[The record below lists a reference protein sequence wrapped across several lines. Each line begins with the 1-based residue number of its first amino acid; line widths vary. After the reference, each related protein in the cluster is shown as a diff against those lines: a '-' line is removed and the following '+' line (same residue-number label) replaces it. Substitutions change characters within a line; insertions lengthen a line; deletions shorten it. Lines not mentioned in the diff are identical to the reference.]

1 MDTCRATIMAW
12 LWFITMILIIILIAS
27 CKGGNTAMRG
37 GNCQTC
43 KHFLKVDQY
52 PGGHYIGI
60 CQGER
65 LGVKVD
71 GLSICEGFQLDSDK
85 RNALRRAYPDEAG
98 EITFI
103 FHN

>member
-1 MDTCRATIMAW
+1 
-12 LWFITMILIIILIAS
+12 
-27 CKGGNTAMRG
+27 MRG

-43 KHFLKVDQY
+43 KHFLKTDQY

-85 RNALRRAYPDEAG
+85 RNALKRDHPDTVG
-98 EITFI
+98 KLTFTY
-103 FHN
+103 

>member
-1 MDTCRATIMAW
+1 MVFNLQPIGDDT
-12 LWFITMILIIILIAS
+12 
-27 CKGGNTAMRG
+27 MRG

-43 KHFLKVDQY
+43 KHFLKIDEY

-60 CQGER
+60 CQGQR

-85 RNALRRAYPDEAG
+85 RNALKRDHPRIQRVSLPSRID
-98 EITFI
+98 
-103 FHN
+103 NKSPRQS

>member
-1 MDTCRATIMAW
+1 
-12 LWFITMILIIILIAS
+12 
-27 CKGGNTAMRG
+27 MRG

-43 KHFLKVDQY
+43 KHFLKIDEY

-71 GLSICEGFQLDSDK
+71 GLSICDGFQLDSDNSGQTHLYLLT
-85 RNALRRAYPDEAG
+85 RNKSLSTGWGTGRK
-98 EITFI
+98 
-103 FHN
+103 

>member
-1 MDTCRATIMAW
+1 M
-12 LWFITMILIIILIAS
+12 S
-27 CKGGNTAMRG
+27 G

-71 GLSICEGFQLDSDK
+71 GLSICDGFQLDSDK